1 MEIKTLFGLPAHPLL
16 VHVPIVLIPLVGL
29 GAIVIAVSAQARR
42 RFGTLVL
49 AGAAVAFVGT
59 WLAVASGGPLEESV
73 KKTAALREH
82 VDLADKMRPLA
93 LVLLL
98 AVLLLVA
105 LDRRVRSGHALP
117 SLATRG
123 AAVVAVAAAL
133 GVTGW
138 LVAVGHN
145 GAEATWQQTHIKSS
159 DGDQGL
165 GRSSIP
171 R

>member
-1 MEIKTLFGLPAHPLL
+1 VEIKTLFGLPAHPLL
-16 VHVPIVLIPLVGL
+16 VHVPIVLIPLVGV
-29 GAIVIAVSAQARR
+29 GAVWIALSAKARE

-49 AGAAVAFVGT
+49 GGAVVAFVGT

-73 KKTAALREH
+73 KKSAVLREH

-93 LVLLL
+93 LLLVL
-98 AVLLLVA
+98 AVLALVL
-105 LDRRVRSGHALP
+105 LDRRTRAGRTFPPIAL
-117 SLATRG
+117 RG
-123 AAVVAVAAAL
+123 AAAVMVVVAV

-145 GAEATWQQTHIKSS
+145 GARATWQQTHIKSS

-165 GRSSIP
+165 GRPSS
-171 R
+171 RR